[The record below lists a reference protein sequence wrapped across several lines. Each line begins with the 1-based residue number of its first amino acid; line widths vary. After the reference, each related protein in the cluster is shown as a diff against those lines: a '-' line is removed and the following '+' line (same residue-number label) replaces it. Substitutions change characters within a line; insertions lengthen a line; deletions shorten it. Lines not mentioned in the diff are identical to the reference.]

1 MSQIMVLKK
10 DGTKEPLSFDKIN
23 RMLMYACE
31 NLSGV
36 SPSELAVSMRLKF
49 VNGITTT
56 DIQKI
61 SVRTAVDLISETSPN
76 YQYVA
81 SRLMNIQLRK
91 EVYGQYEPNDFL
103 DQVKK
108 VHSLGFYDDVIFEY
122 YTDEEIKRFGS
133 YIDHDRD
140 EDFTYAAME
149 QLVSKYLVRDRRSGK
164 LLETPQVAYML
175 VSMIIMGKKP
185 KEVRELLVRDYYDA
199 TSKGRKSTISLPTP
213 ITSGVRT
220 KTRQYSSCVVLK
232 SGDSLDSISAVDTA
246 ITSYVS
252 KRAGIGVDISAM
264 RPLGASI
271 RGGEATHTGM
281 IPFIK
286 MYEGCVKS
294 CSQGSVRAGAATL
307 YYPIWSMEIEN
318 LIVLKNNKGTQDNR
332 ARGLDYGIQINQ
344 HFFEKALKKEDYCLF
359 NPNEHQDLYHA
370 FFHDQQKYIEL
381 YEKYAK
387 SRKGSGIKV
396 NAWTLLLAILTE
408 RSQTGRIYIFNVDRV
423 SNQSAFKN
431 SAIYSSNLCLEITI
445 CTKDLTKLS
454 TLTTQEYL
462 DLNTNDSLEN
472 LYSMSVSDFHDKFGE
487 IGLCT
492 LSAINWGNIK
502 KPSDFD
508 KPCRLAVTALDE
520 LLDFQE
526 YPVIAAE
533 IAAKQRRN
541 LGIGIINF
549 AHFLAKRGLKYG
561 EGLEV
566 VDEYMEAMYY
576 YLVKA
581 SVELAKEKGACGWY
595 DDTLFSDGKFI
606 FEKRTP
612 FVDTLV
618 PHNPKQDW
626 DTLRA
631 EMKIYGTR
639 HSTLVAMMPSE
650 TSALISNATNGIE
663 PPRDVIT
670 SKVNKDSVM
679 KQVVPDVRVKYDYL
693 WDQKTPTGYLNTLAV
708 LQKYTD
714 QAISANTSYNPELYG
729 GKIPASRLLEDILY
743 ANKVGLK
750 TLYYSNT
757 KVSTNQSNET
767 EAELKSK
774 AETEADCESCKI

>member
-23 RMLMYACE
+23 KMLMYACE

-49 VNGITTT
+49 VNGVSTR

-61 SVRTAVDLISETSPN
+61 AIRTAVDLISEHSPN

-81 SRLMNIQLRK
+81 ARLMNIQLRK
-91 EVYGQYEPNDFL
+91 EVYGQYEPIDFL

-108 VHSLGFYDDVIFEY
+108 VHELGFYDDIIFEY
-122 YTDEEIKRFGS
+122 YTDEEIRRLGS

-149 QLVSKYLVRDRRSGK
+149 QLVSKYLVRDRRNGQ
-164 LLETPQVAYML
+164 LLESPQVAYML
-175 VSMIIMGKKP
+175 VSMITMGKKSP
-185 KEVRELLVRDYYDA
+185 ATRELLVRDYYDA
-199 TSKGRKSTISLPTP
+199 ISKGRKSTISLPTP

-232 SGDSLDSISAVDTA
+232 AGDSLDSISSVSTA
-246 ITSYVS
+246 ITLYVS
-252 KRAGIGVDISAM
+252 KRAGIGADISAI

-271 RGGEATHTGM
+271 REGTATHTGM

-286 MYEGCVKS
+286 MYEGSVKS
-294 CSQGSVRAGAATL
+294 CSQGSVRSGAATL
-307 YYPIWSMEIEN
+307 YYPIWSKEIEN

-344 HFFEKALKKEDYCLF
+344 HFFEKALNREDYCLF
-359 NPNEHQDLYHA
+359 NPNEHKDLYHA
-370 FFHDQQKYIEL
+370 FFHDQKKYVEL
-381 YEKYAK
+381 YDKY
-387 SRKGSGIKV
+387 SRLRKGDGVKI
-396 NAWTLLLAILTE
+396 NAWNLLISILTE
-408 RSQTGRIYIFNVDRV
+408 RSQTGRIYIFNVDKV
-423 SNQSAFKN
+423 SSQSAFKD
-431 SAIYSSNLCLEITI
+431 SAIYSSNLCLEIAIPTQ
-445 CTKDLTKLS
+445 DLTKLS
-454 TLTTQEYL
+454 TLTTKEYL
-462 DLNTNDSLEN
+462 EVNPIDSIEN
-472 LYSMSVSDFHDKFGE
+472 LMGMSVSDFHNKFGE

-502 KPSDFD
+502 KPSDFE

-581 SVELAKEKGACGWY
+581 SVDLAKEKGPCGWY
-595 DDTLFSDGKFI
+595 SDTLFSEGKFI
-606 FEKRTP
+606 FENRTP

-631 EMKIYGTR
+631 EMAVYGTR

-650 TSALISNATNGIE
+650 TSALLSNATNGIE

-693 WDQKTPTGYLNTLAV
+693 WNQRTPTGYLNTLAV

-714 QAISANTSYNPELYG
+714 QAISANTSYNPELYD
-729 GKIPASRLLEDILY
+729 GKIPASRLLEDLLY

-750 TLYYSNT
+750 TLYYNNT
-757 KVSTNQSNET
+757 KVSTEQSNGEVQ
-767 EAELKSK
+767 LKASV
-774 AETEADCESCKI
+774 EVEADCESCKL